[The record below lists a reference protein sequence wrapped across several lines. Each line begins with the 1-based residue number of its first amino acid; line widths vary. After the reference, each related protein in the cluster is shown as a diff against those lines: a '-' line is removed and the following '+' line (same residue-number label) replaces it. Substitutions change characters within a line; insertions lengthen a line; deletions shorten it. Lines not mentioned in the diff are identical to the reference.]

1 MTGREGAWSTIS
13 NRRSMMLRQTQVS
26 VPRLSPL
33 ANQSSD
39 LDTERPLCVLVV
51 LAAAK
56 MSEPQL
62 AGYFQMP
69 DAHILIAGHVSRPA
83 DENLVRFR
91 AWRVPYFGAPE
102 RWTAALCWF
111 RGLKDFD
118 PGPIDCV
125 LSLELHSPSSF
136 QASRLAKRLGV
147 PHVIA
152 IAEVLT
158 ESPLY
163 SLPPWAQVCR
173 AVSRSA
179 HTFVCCVG
187 LARDHAIELGCAP
200 DHCTVISPGIDLE
213 RFAPAAGGRRTEPVA
228 LFVGELR
235 EDKGIRDVL
244 AAVERARV
252 RIPDLRLIVVGDG
265 PLREELLSQS
275 RLSPFVEFRG
285 KVRRDELPTV
295 YREARSFILAP
306 YSRHFWAEQFGFA
319 SVEAMA
325 TGLPVVITES
335 GAVPEVVP
343 PWNPTCPQRD
353 IAALTT
359 ALIAAMG
366 PSGDEWGKRNRAF
379 AEEHYEIATQAAALR
394 SWLGHQV
401 SSSERPPKG

>member
-1 MTGREGAWSTIS
+1 
-13 NRRSMMLRQTQVS
+13 MMLRRTQVS

-33 ANQSSD
+33 ANQGPD
-39 LDTERPLCVLVV
+39 LDAERPLGVLVV

-179 HTFVCCVG
+179 HAFVCCVG

-200 DHCTVISPGIDLE
+200 DQCTVISPGIDLDQ
-213 RFAPAAGGRRTEPVA
+213 FVPAAGGRRTEPVA

-265 PLREELLSQS
+265 PLRQELQSQS
-275 RLSPFVEFRG
+275 RLCAFVEFRG
-285 KVRRDELPTV
+285 KVPRGELPTI

-343 PWNPTCPQRD
+343 PWNPICPQRD

-366 PSGDEWGKRNRAF
+366 PSGDEWGRRNRAF

-401 SSSERPPKG
+401 SSSQGRPKG